1 MNKEEKNI
9 NNKKAVKISLENNKI
24 MEQVPQEKIINALK
38 KLQEQKTNE

>member
-24 MEQVPQEKIINALK
+24 MEKVPQEKVINAFK
-38 KLQEQKTNE
+38 KLQEQKPNE

>member
-24 MEQVPQEKIINALK
+24 MEQVPQEKIINAFK